1 MLNVMDKVRN
11 NLSGSYELCNKKLMS
26 KVNTLLIRER
36 KSPTKTKPKYYL
48 LGLNFNNKKA
58 EYISSLYQ
66 LKSNLFKLD
75 YQSKEYLL
83 SFNGNSAIIKS
94 IEL

>member
-1 MLNVMDKVRN
+1 MDKVRN
-11 NLSGSYELCNKKLMS
+11 YLSGSYELSNKKLKS
-26 KVNTLLIRER
+26 KEKTFLIIER
-36 KSPTKTKPKYYL
+36 KKPTKSKPKHYL

-66 LKSNLFKLD
+66 VKNNLFKLD

-83 SFNGNSAIIKS
+83 SFNGNNAIIKP

>member
-1 MLNVMDKVRN
+1 MSDKVIN
-11 NLSGSYELCNKKLMS
+11 YLSGSYELSNKKLKS
-26 KVNTLLIRER
+26 KEKTFLIRER
-36 KSPTKTKPKYYL
+36 KKVTKSKPKYYL

-66 LKSNLFKLD
+66 VKNNLFKLD

-83 SFNGNSAIIKS
+83 SFNGNSAIIKP